1 MYQKSSLESIQIAWG
16 YVLRDFRQWCKP
28 EGQAMWRWK
37 TAPLKQCIMAAK
49 SSMIDDAEAM
59 LRAWSE
65 NQNTKDSQ
73 GMSAFLPVMTT
84 AIASIQTPPE
94 HEQVVGRADWL
105 DVVIPN
111 DPLER
116 VVKMRT
122 MPSAFRCQIAFF
134 CPDAHGAMMLA
145 NQFCLYFKSE
155 KKRTFG
161 VDFEIGEYEGKPI
174 TDTWR
179 FRVLDNS
186 LYPDRAMSEYQN
198 LHIVT
203 VDCTIIGDIPVVVGL
218 GGEHDKLTDTVEM
231 GVPAN
236 HQAIKGEIHNA
247 LDGSVGH
254 QDGNKNGKDTTT
266 HTPQTTDELGEFAL
280 KDDIV
285 RQADIHHHD
294 KSYTRVSADDDG
306 INQENNFYE

>member
-1 MYQKSSLESIQIAWG
+1 
-16 YVLRDFRQWCKP
+16 
-28 EGQAMWRWK
+28 MWRWK

-65 NQNTKDSQ
+65 NENAKDDK
-73 GMSAFLPVMTT
+73 GMSAFMPVMTT

-105 DVVIPN
+105 DVIIPQ
-111 DPLER
+111 DPLQR
-116 VVKMRT
+116 AVKMRT

-145 NQFCLYFKSE
+145 GQFCLYFKSE
-155 KKRTFG
+155 SKRTFG
-161 VDFEIGEYEGKPI
+161 VDFEVGAHEGKPI
-174 TDTWR
+174 IDTWR

-186 LYPDRAMSEYQN
+186 LYPDKAVSEYQN

-218 GGEHDKLTDTVEM
+218 GGSWDDVTDTIEV
-231 GVPAN
+231 GAPHGHKPITGKHKV
-236 HQAIKGEIHNA
+236 K
-247 LDGSVGH
+247 DGSDH
-254 QDGNKNGKDTTT
+254 
-266 HTPQTTDELGEFAL
+266 PQTADEVGKLYL
-280 KDDIV
+280 PDDVV
-285 RQADIHHHD
+285 READVYHQENHT
-294 KSYTRVSADDDG
+294 KVVANDDG
-306 INQENNFYE
+306 TITESYHE